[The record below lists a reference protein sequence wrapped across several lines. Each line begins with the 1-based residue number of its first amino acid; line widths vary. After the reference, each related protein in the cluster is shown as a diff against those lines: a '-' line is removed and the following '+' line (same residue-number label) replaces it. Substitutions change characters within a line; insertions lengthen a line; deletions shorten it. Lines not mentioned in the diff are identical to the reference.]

1 MNGSI
6 QRSFLMFWLCSA
18 AVVTGARLFNP
29 IPMSLDLAFQI
40 QAAQNLLAG
49 HGLSVFSRYA
59 PDVAAPS
66 GLVLLTNFPSAYSF
80 FTAAILALGGSEGTA
95 MRSLAAAGTM
105 LGWWG
110 WGMLAYPFFREKM
123 KRTVVWKWAGF
134 LIALSTPL
142 LFTTWWAGTDL
153 FLWEA
158 VPWVLIWVVKGS
170 NEEVPGIS
178 RFDLMA
184 GAVCGLASLIRYASL
199 FLAALPCSSS
209 CGSPGCGS
217 SYSVAAGHLLG

>member
-1 MNGSI
+1 TSEFRMNGSI

-29 IPMSLDLAFQI
+29 IDMSLDLAFQI

-66 GLVLLTNFPSAYSF
+66 VFVLLTVFPSGYSL
-80 FTAAILALGGSEGTA
+80 FTAAILALGGSEGIA
-95 MRSLAAAGTM
+95 VRSLAVAGTM

-110 WGMLAYPFFREKM
+110 WGMLAYPFFSEKM
-123 KRTVVWKWAGF
+123 ERTVVWKWAGF

-142 LFTTWWAGTDL
+142 LFSASGAGTDV
-153 FLWEA
+153 FLW
-158 VPWVLIWVVKGS
+158 
-170 NEEVPGIS
+170 
-178 RFDLMA
+178 
-184 GAVCGLASLIRYASL
+184 
-199 FLAALPCSSS
+199 
-209 CGSPGCGS
+209 
-217 SYSVAAGHLLG
+217 